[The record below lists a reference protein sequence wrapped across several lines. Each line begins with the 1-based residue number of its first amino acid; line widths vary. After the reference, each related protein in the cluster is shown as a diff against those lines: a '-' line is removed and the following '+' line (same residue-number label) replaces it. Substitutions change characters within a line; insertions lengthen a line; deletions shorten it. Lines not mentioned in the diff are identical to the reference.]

1 MVPDSSGT
9 SNDDFQRSMKVVGWY
24 KCRDGVLTEPKLS
37 VAREW
42 ELCND
47 PSERAD
53 ISILAF
59 VNSVLTYISSFIKF
73 HSLEEIVRRLRHQC
87 CCV

>member
-9 SNDDFQRSMKVVGWY
+9 SNDESQRSMKVVGWY
-24 KCRDGVLTEPKLS
+24 QCRDGVMTEPKLS

-73 HSLEEIVRRLRHQC
+73 HSLEEIVWRLRHQC